1 MPTSLNPGGPKVLV
15 LWVPGYLCLFLVGP
29 YVLACVVLLYICRIP
44 GFRYEHVLI
53 YVRIVAFCVQC
64 RQGLSGRTLNDCT
77 VYSNHWVVPILNV
90 GLTFAIE
97 VFKIIVMAAL

>member
-1 MPTSLNPGGPKVLV
+1 M
-15 LWVPGYLCLFLVGP
+15 
-29 YVLACVVLLYICRIP
+29 
-44 GFRYEHVLI
+44 YEHVLI
-53 YVRIVAFCVQC
+53 YVRIVAFSVQC

-77 VYSNHWVVPILNV
+77 VYSNLWVFSPILYV